1 MACALTKGRIEPC
14 KDSVG
19 GLKEVYFGDFG
30 DLNSTGTNLGSN
42 DDIDNFDETS
52 GTVYKYELKGNSS
65 FEQAVTS
72 SRENGTTYFEQTLNL
87 TLKKNVEA

>member
-19 GLKEVYFGDFG
+19 GLKEVYFADFG

-42 DDIDNFDETS
+42 DDIDNFDTS
-52 GTVYKYELKGNSS
+52 AETVYKYELKGQ
-65 FEQAVTS
+65 FV
-72 SRENGTTYFEQTLNL
+72 F
-87 TLKKNVEA
+87 